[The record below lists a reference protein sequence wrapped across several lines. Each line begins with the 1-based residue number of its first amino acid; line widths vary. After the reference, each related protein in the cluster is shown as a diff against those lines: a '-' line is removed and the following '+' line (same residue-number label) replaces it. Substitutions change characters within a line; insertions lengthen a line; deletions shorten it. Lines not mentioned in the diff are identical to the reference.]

1 MMMMSCVC
9 VWWGGGGYSE
19 AQSCLTLCG
28 PMTVAHQVPLSV
40 GIFQARVLE
49 WVAILSSRES
59 QPTMETVS
67 LTSLA
72 FYH

>member
-9 VWWGGGGYSE
+9 VSGGGGYSE
-19 AQSCLTLCG
+19 VQSRLTLCG